1 MTDFNKGW
9 WNCFISFAGSLID
22 GTSDDSEKVCRDVM
36 EGAGITEQ
44 EIDEVLEKEKDVI
57 ELYPKVKEFL
67 EVYQAYLYALNSGDL
82 EEEGGEND

>member
-1 MTDFNKGW
+1 
-9 WNCFISFAGSLID
+9 
-22 GTSDDSEKVCRDVM
+22 M

-44 EIDEVLEKEKDVI
+44 EIDEVLEKEKDGI

-82 EEEGGEND
+82 EEEGGEG